1 MKNSCNNTCEN
12 CSSYVIPG
20 TPCVSCVGTGC
31 QEVYYSSCVIYT
43 GDCLECYGVESGDNL
58 TVVINK
64 LLDVIYGG
72 CTTTTST
79 STSTSTTSTTTIAPT
94 TTTTIA
100 PTTTTTTLFKICDD
114 CP

>member
-1 MKNSCNNTCEN
+1 MKNSCNNKCEK

-20 TPCVSCVGTGC
+20 SPCVSCVGTGC

-43 GDCLECYGVESGDNL
+43 GDCLECYGVESGDTL
-58 TVVINK
+58 TVVIDK
-64 LLDVIYGG
+64 LLNLIYQG
-72 CTTTTST
+72 CTTTTSST
-79 STSTSTTSTTTIAPT
+79 TTSTSTTTTTL
-94 TTTTIA
+94 A

>member
-1 MKNSCNNTCEN
+1 MKNSCNNKCEK

-20 TPCVSCVGTGC
+20 SPCVSCVGVGC

-43 GDCLECYGVESGDNL
+43 GNCLECYGVESGETL
-58 TVVINK
+58 TQVIDK
-64 LLDVIYGG
+64 LLNLAFSD
-72 CTTTTST
+72 CFTTTTSSTTTST
-79 STSTSTTSTTTIAPT
+79 STT
-94 TTTTIA
+94 TTTTLA

>member
-12 CSSYVIPG
+12 CSSYVTPG
-20 TPCVSCVGTGC
+20 TSCVSCVGTGC

-43 GDCLECYGVESGDNL
+43 GDCLECYGVEYGDNL

-79 STSTSTTSTTTIAPT
+79 STTTSTTTIAPT